1 VFGRFVVLADA
12 LGLTAAAVV
21 PVPGLA
27 PVAVVD
33 VLVAMVDEVEAA
45 VWAAAV
51 VQVPCRTSSNDVY
64 LFKKLR
70 CTFKT

>member
-1 VFGRFVVLADA
+1 MLADA
-12 LGLTAAAVV
+12 LGLTAAVG

-51 VQVPCRTSSNDVY
+51 VPVP
-64 LFKKLR
+64 
-70 CTFKT
+70 

>member
-1 VFGRFVVLADA
+1 MPLCRCVFGRFVVLADA
-12 LGLTAAAVV
+12 LGLTAAVG

-33 VLVAMVDEVEAA
+33 VLVAMVDEAEAA

-51 VQVPCRTSSNDVY
+51 VQVP
-64 LFKKLR
+64 
-70 CTFKT
+70 

>member
-12 LGLTAAAVV
+12 LGLTAAVV

-51 VQVPCRTSSNDVY
+51 VQVP
-64 LFKKLR
+64 
-70 CTFKT
+70 